1 MTRITKR
8 WSATSS
14 LSNCDSRAS
23 TSFSD
28 GFEHSTRPTQSR
40 LEWSM
45 HQLMVSNGYPAGYV
59 PDAAPEYFGG
69 LRERPVQWMR
79 ASVAGLPILAYA
91 LAVDRARRG
100 FVQGRDTFRDHQPD
114 CQRRKPRS
122 RSSAA
127 IRNEV
132 RSPLAQRG
140 IASGY
145 PHDGD
150 LDRPPTRVVKGL
162 RP

>member
-1 MTRITKR
+1 
-8 WSATSS
+8 
-14 LSNCDSRAS
+14 
-23 TSFSD
+23 
-28 GFEHSTRPTQSR
+28 
-40 LEWSM
+40 M